1 MSIDDYQIG
10 QAAAPERG
18 AGNEQAAAEKE
29 E

>member
-10 QAAAPERG
+10 QAEALERG